1 MHIQKFPRDI
11 LNILLI
17 SQLVQYIWSML
28 MGNSYFHIRTNHKAW
43 MCIYTFHAYSFRY
56 KISSQ
61 LLVNYF
67 HKDEHLIGYLLARS
81 SIPNLVTLNPC
92 RVSCFNHQWLH
103 NHIWRKFLSSQ
114 LVKGNNQSF
123 QEINTAAPP
132 LLFVHIS
139 PIVTASN
146 TTHTPTHIIT
156 HRQTISWKEKI
167 DKRFKKMQMR

>member
-43 MCIYTFHAYSFRY
+43 MCIYTFHAYSFKY
-56 KISSQ
+56 KISSIKM
-61 LLVNYF
+61 NTW
-67 HKDEHLIGYLLARS
+67 
-81 SIPNLVTLNPC
+81 LVT
-92 RVSCFNHQWLH
+92 
-103 NHIWRKFLSSQ
+103 FLRDLLSRILSLSIRAGFLASITNGFITTSEESSFHDN
-114 LVKGNNQSF
+114 LWKGI
-123 QEINTAAPP
+123 INLFKRLTPP